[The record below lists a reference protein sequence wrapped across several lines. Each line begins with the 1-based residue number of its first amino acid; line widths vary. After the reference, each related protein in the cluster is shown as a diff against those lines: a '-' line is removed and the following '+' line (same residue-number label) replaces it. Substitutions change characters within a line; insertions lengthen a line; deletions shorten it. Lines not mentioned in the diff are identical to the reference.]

1 MSTDL
6 NIKFT
11 KNTDINEKN
20 VKSFL
25 YREVIDSLQ
34 NLIWHS

>member
-6 NIKFT
+6 NITFT
-11 KNTDINEKN
+11 KNTDISEKN
-20 VKSFL
+20 VESFL

-34 NLIWHS
+34 NLI